1 MGQLATIKKYL
12 WLFSLSGLISLS
24 FGYKA
29 TAEEIPLEVNQAIE
43 GMETAANQQDVEQL
57 LKFYSRE
64 FSNSDGLRYETV
76 GKALERLWQNYP
88 DLDYE
93 IILESWSKEGNEILA
108 ETTTNISGIATVEG
122 ETQELKSTIRSRQYF
137 QGNQLVRQE
146 IISESTDIT
155 AGNPPEVE
163 VIVPSQAKTHEQFS
177 FDVIVQEP
185 LEDGILLGAAIEEQ
199 TRSDRYLQ
207 PSTFELAPLASGGI
221 FKQVTAPGL
230 PGAYWLSG
238 IIIQGDG
245 KITVTRRV
253 TVEEK

>member
-155 AGNPPEVE
+155 AGNAPEVE

-185 LEDGILLGAAIEEQ
+185 LENGILLGAALEEQ

-207 PSTFELAPLASGGI
+207 PSTFELAPLA
-221 FKQVTAPGL
+221 
-230 PGAYWLSG
+230 
-238 IIIQGDG
+238 
-245 KITVTRRV
+245 
-253 TVEEK
+253 